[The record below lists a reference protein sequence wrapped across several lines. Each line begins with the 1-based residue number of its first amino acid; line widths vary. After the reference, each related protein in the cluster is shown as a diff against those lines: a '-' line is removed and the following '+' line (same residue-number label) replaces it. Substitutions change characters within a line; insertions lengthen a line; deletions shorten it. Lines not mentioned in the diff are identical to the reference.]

1 MGIEN
6 AQYYGWKGSLG
17 SPWRGSLAIMRI
29 GLIQVFRRKMYWIVI
44 ALGLIQFLL
53 FWAIIYFFTQFA
65 QTQPMGPMAQNAV
78 FNMLDFNSEISPH
91 KESGYVKFMERQSIV
106 VMLLLAFSGSLLVG
120 ADFRSRALPFYLA
133 RRIDRRHYI
142 AGKLLAVSA
151 VVALITVVPALLL
164 FLEYGM
170 FTSNFDYWIENWR
183 VAAGIL
189 GYGFV
194 MCAVLSILLVSLSAY
209 LQKTAP
215 IAITW
220 SSLFVLLSQL
230 AKQLAGTTDNP
241 YWELLDPWRN
251 MRFVGRYCFGV
262 FPDGHDRD
270 LARWSLLILSVVC
283 SVALVALFRR
293 VRAVDIVS

>member
-6 AQYYGWKGSLG
+6 AQYYGWRGKLG
-17 SPWRGSLAIMRI
+17 TPWLGSLAIARV
-29 GLIQVFRRKMYWIVI
+29 GLTQVFRRKLYWVVI
-44 ALGLIQFLL
+44 GLGLIQFLL
-53 FWAIIYFFTQFA
+53 FWVIIYVATQLA
-65 QTQPMGPMAQNAV
+65 ATQPMGRAARGAM
-78 FNMLDFNSEISPH
+78 FNMFDFNAEPAGD
-91 KESGYVKFMERQSIV
+91 KESGYVSFMERQSLV
-106 VMLLLAFSGSLLVG
+106 VMLLLAFSGSLVVG
-120 ADFRSRALPFYLA
+120 ADFRFRSLAFYLS

-142 AGKLLAVSA
+142 AGKLMAVAA
-151 VVALITVVPALLL
+151 VVALITVIPAVLL
-164 FLEYGM
+164 FIEYGM

-194 MCAVLSILLVSLSAY
+194 MCVVLSILLVSLSAY

-220 SSLFVLLSQL
+220 SSIFVLLSQL
-230 AKQLAGTTDNP
+230 AKQLAGINKNP
-241 YWELLDPWRN
+241 YWELLDPWRD

-262 FPDGHDRD
+262 FPDEHDRD
-270 LARWSLLILSVVC
+270 LAQWALIILCVIC
-283 SVALVALFRR
+283 STALAALFYR